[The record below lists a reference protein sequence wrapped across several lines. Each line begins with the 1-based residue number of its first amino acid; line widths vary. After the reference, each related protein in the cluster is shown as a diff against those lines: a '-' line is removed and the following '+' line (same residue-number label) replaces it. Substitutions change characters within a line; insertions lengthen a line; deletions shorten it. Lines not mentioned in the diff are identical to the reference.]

1 VSTSDRIG
9 EAGVYGAI
17 FFWKIRADKRAEHEA
32 IVQGTLRAERL
43 RAPEV
48 LLNLVFG
55 PAADGAC
62 AEVQV
67 YADEAASRSFP
78 ARVKREDAELQR
90 LWDRYQDVCDPDA
103 WRTVRFERMDFLGDS
118 FVRVAAGIGQLGG

>member
-1 VSTSDRIG
+1 MF
-9 EAGVYGAI
+9 GVI
-17 FFWKIRADKRAEHEA
+17 FFWKVLPDKRAEHAA

-48 LLNLVFG
+48 LLNLTFG
-55 PAADGAC
+55 PAADGSC

-78 ARVKREDAELQR
+78 ERVKREDAELQR
-90 LWDRYQDVCDPDA
+90 LWDRYRDVCDPDA
-103 WRTVRFERMDFLGDS
+103 WRTVRFERMDFLDDS
-118 FVRVAAGIGQLGG
+118 FVRAAAGIGQGGIYRT